1 MLLKPFVI
9 AILVLVVA
17 PAATRAQDIK
27 AEIIAN
33 ETKAWQSFV
42 GAHPDTASFANSVT
56 PDYLCIEPN
65 GTLMTK
71 EQNVDKLNQL
81 TFSSFRIEDP
91 QVRILSPSAALIV
104 ARVHFVG
111 TADGHS
117 MAGVTLTS
125 TLWVKRGNRW
135 LSQLHTET
143 FAK

>member
-1 MLLKPFVI
+1 MLLKSSVI
-9 AILVLVVA
+9 AILALLFVPSA
-17 PAATRAQDIK
+17 IHAQNIK
-27 AEIIAN
+27 SEIISN

-42 GAHPDTASFANSVT
+42 GAHPDTASFARSVT
-56 PDYLCIEPN
+56 SDYLCIEPN

-71 EQNVDKLNQL
+71 EQNIDKLNQL
-81 TFSSFRIEDP
+81 TFSSFKIEDP
-91 QVRILSPSAALIV
+91 QVRVLSPTAALIV
-104 ARVHFVG
+104 ARVHFAG
-111 TADGHS
+111 TDDGHS